1 MAAHTPRRYDAI
13 IIGVGQAGKPLAMA
27 LAKAGRSVAVIER
40 KWVGGTCINYGC
52 TPTKTLLASAQAAYE
67 ARRLSEYGV
76 RAGKVAVDFAAVIAR
91 KNAMVDQFRGGIE
104 ASFAKT
110 KHLTLVYG
118 EAYFADTKTVVVHD
132 KNGKEQRLTADQIFI
147 NCGTRPA
154 TPPIPGLDTVD
165 WLTSTTLMD
174 VPELPRHLVII
185 GGGYIG
191 VEFSQMFRRFGS
203 KVTILVRDGHL
214 LPHEDPDISEA
225 LAQILTYE
233 GINIRYNTAVTQ
245 VRQPGATT
253 IKLTLT
259 TDEQRHTLTGSHLL
273 VAVGTT
279 PNSDTLN
286 LEAAGVK
293 TDEKGFI
300 QVNDRLETTQP
311 GIYALGDIK
320 GGPAFTHIAYDDYRV
335 VKQNLLD
342 GGKASIANRPVP
354 YTVFTDPQL
363 GRIGLTEQEA
373 KKQGKQVRVASMPM
387 SQVARAIETS
397 HTNGLM
403 KVLVDADTDQLL
415 GAAILGMEGG
425 ELMTMLQLAMMGQL
439 PYQRLRDAIFAHPT
453 LAESFNNLF
462 TTLD

>member
-1 MAAHTPRRYDAI
+1 MAAHTSRRYDAI

-27 LAKAGRSVAVIER
+27 LAEAGRSVAIIER

-67 ARRLSEYGV
+67 ARRLREYGV
-76 RAGKVAVDFAAVIAR
+76 RAGKVTVDFAAVIDR
-91 KNAMVDQFRGGIE
+91 KNKVVDQFRQGIE
-104 ASFAKT
+104 ASFAET
-110 KHLTLVYG
+110 KNLTLIYG
-118 EAYFADTKTVVVHD
+118 EAQFADANTVVVHKD
-132 KNGKEQRLTADQIFI
+132 GKEQRLTADQIFI

-174 VPELPRHLVII
+174 VPDVPKHLVII

-191 VEFSQMFRRFGS
+191 VEFSQLFRHFGS
-203 KVTILVRDGHL
+203 KVTMLVRDEQL
-214 LPHEDPDISEA
+214 LPHEDPDVSEA
-225 LAQILTYE
+225 LAQILTDE
-233 GINIRYNTAVTQ
+233 GISIRYNTEVTQ
-245 VRQPGATT
+245 VRQPQAET
-253 IKLTLT
+253 IKLTFE
-259 TDEQRHTLTGSHLL
+259 TDKQRHTLTGSHLL

-279 PNSDTLN
+279 PNSDALN
-286 LEAAGVK
+286 LDAAGVK

-300 QVNDRLETTQP
+300 RVNDRLETTRP

-373 KKQGKQVRVASMPM
+373 KKQGKQVRVACMPM
-387 SQVARAIETS
+387 SKVARAIETS

-453 LAESFNNLF
+453 LAESFNNL
-462 TTLD
+462 LASLE